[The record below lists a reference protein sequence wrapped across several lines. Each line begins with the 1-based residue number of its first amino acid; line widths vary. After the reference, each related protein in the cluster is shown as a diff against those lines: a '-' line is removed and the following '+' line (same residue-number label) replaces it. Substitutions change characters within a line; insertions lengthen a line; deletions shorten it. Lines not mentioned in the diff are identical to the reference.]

1 MHYSESELISEI
13 KKRNPD
19 AFDYLIKEYSKP
31 VYYLT
36 YNILNI
42 GNSKEDIEECV
53 SDVFVEAWQKID
65 RYNEQKSTL
74 RSWILMLTK
83 YRALNYKRFLE
94 KHPLVYLEDYA
105 QSHHEPADTQSLL
118 LDRETQLLLLQ
129 TLNTFGEFDRQLF
142 IRRYFFNESIAE
154 LMHSLGLS
162 RSAVDN
168 RLLRS
173 RNKIKE
179 ALFCG

>member
-1 MHYSESELISEI
+1 MHYSEKELISEI

-19 AFDYLIKEYSKP
+19 AFDYLIKEYTKP

-65 RYNEQKSTL
+65 SYDGQKSSL

-83 YRALNYKRFLE
+83 YRALTYKRRLE
-94 KHPLVYLEDYA
+94 KHPVEYLEDYI
-105 QSHHEPADTQSLL
+105 QSNREPTDTESPI
-118 LDRETQLLLLQ
+118 LDREAQLLLLQ
-129 TLNTFGEFDRQLF
+129 TLNTLGELDRKLF
-142 IRRYFFNESIAE
+142 IRRYFFDESIAE
-154 LMHSLGLS
+154 LAQSMGLS

-168 RLLRS
+168 RLARS